1 MLAIR
6 LTPDIE
12 ARLNR
17 LTQETGRTKT
27 ALAREAI
34 LEHLDD
40 LEDFYLAEARARQNR
55 ITTFGMAHKQG
66 WTYERIGRQV
76 GITGAAVRR
85 LLRRNPEKA
94 A

>member
-1 MLAIR
+1 MA
-6 LTPDIE
+6 T
-12 ARLNR
+12 
-17 LTQETGRTKT
+17 TS
-27 ALAREAI
+27 
-34 LEHLDD
+34 
-40 LEDFYLAEARARQNR
+40 LAEKPGPENEFDEYLGRLLANTQKDLTRARQNR
-55 ITTFGMAHKQG
+55 IAMFGMAHKQG